1 MQTIVQKQKPAQQRT
16 LKIVRSG
23 TVIRG
28 ANRRTEPSLHL
39 QRALGNEA
47 VQRLLRANS
56 EDIKTHSHTNA
67 AHPFGH
73 DFSRAIQRKCAA
85 CESEQ
90 GLCPECAEKEE
101 SEQRTLRAR
110 EVTPALERDISEDGK
125 KKAPGAKKEG
135 KKEPEKKK
143 EESDKCPIQTVT
155 MSGAKC
161 GAEYGA
167 VGKYCYS
174 GATRWWFKEKVV
186 MGSPKTCVPRATIDQ
201 TSTPFQESAN
211 CVRDE
216 IMNQNGP
223 PSSVAPCEIVT
234 KQTVFT
240 GPTKDDVEKCKYNNE
255 QIVKVTVTK
264 GSSPKSGKVVT
275 TSAGVSTDCDWP

>member
-1 MQTIVQKQKPAQQRT
+1 MQTIAQKEKAAQQRAT

-23 TVIRG
+23 TAIRV
-28 ANRRTEPSLHL
+28 ANRRTQPSLHL
-39 QRALGNEA
+39 QRALGNVA

-56 EDIKTHSHTNA
+56 EEIKSESHVNA

-101 SEQRTLRAR
+101 SEQRTLRTR
-110 EVTPALERDISEDGK
+110 EVTPAIQRDISEEGK

-161 GAEYGA
+161 DAEYGA

-174 GATRWWFKEKVV
+174 GTKNWWFKERVKNASGTLCQP
-186 MGSPKTCVPRATIDQ
+186 GSIDQ
-201 TSTPFQESAN
+201 TSTPFQASSG
-211 CVRDE
+211 CVQDL
-216 IMNQNGP
+216 IFDKNGP
-223 PSSVAPCEIVT
+223 PSKVAPCNDT
-234 KQTVFT
+234 TYQTVFA
-240 GPTKDDVEKCKYNNE
+240 GPTEADVEKCQYPNTQVIE
-255 QIVKVTVTK
+255 VIVAK
-264 GSSPKSGKVVT
+264 GSSPKSGKVIT
-275 TSAGVSTDCDWP
+275 RSAGVSTDCTWP